1 MQFSRNA
8 LFNRSTFNRSS
19 EGSAALTGVMPWL
32 FDAVATQPLRTN
44 VPYEGTTSLSYASSG
59 DLTVTVL
66 MGNIA
71 SSITFN
77 AQTSERLR
85 SQLKLDGVT
94 GITFDL
100 DGSLQNSHAYSMT
113 LSGLNLAPS
122 GTVIIDTDTLDIFVN
137 GVLNVMCWQSGGEF
151 FELASG
157 ENNIQ
162 VYTDGDGSGELTVQ
176 WKDRWY

>member
-1 MQFSRNA
+1 MLFNQQA
-8 LFNRSTFNRSS
+8 LFNRSAFNRASTGSS
-19 EGSAALTGVMPWL
+19 ALSGTMQWN
-32 FDAVATQPLRTN
+32 FDAAATQPLRTP
-44 VPYEGTTSLSYASSG
+44 VPLEGATEITYTTDG
-59 DLTVTVL
+59 KMTVTVL
-66 MGNIA
+66 MGNISA
-71 SSITFN
+71 SIVFDAAT
-77 AQTSERLR
+77 TERLR
-85 SQLKLDGVT
+85 SQLKLDGST
-94 GITFDL
+94 GIAFDANGEL
-100 DGSLQNSHAYSMT
+100 INSHAYSIT
-113 LSGLNLAPS
+113 LKGLNLAPS